1 MKSVTNELKY
11 EILFNTHIQNLE
23 YCRYLLKPT
32 RDEIWDTVTIV
43 TIDDIKIAN
52 ITACKWLS
60 QGRINSK

>member
-1 MKSVTNELKY
+1 MKSVTGKLKY
-11 EILFNTHIQNLE
+11 TIMLNAHIQNLE
-23 YCRYLLKPT
+23 YCKRLSNPT

-43 TIDDIKIAN
+43 TIDDVKIAN